1 MALDE
6 PKADDDVQDNNGI
19 TFVMDGQTADIL
31 RQSGGLTIDYIDE
44 ASRRG
49 YMLKLGSAGGGC
61 SSGSCD
67 SGGCG

>member
-6 PKADDDVQDNNGI
+6 PKEDDDVLDNNGI

-31 RQSGGLTIDYIDE
+31 RQSGGLTIDYVDE
-44 ASRRG
+44 AYRRG
-49 YMLKLGSAGGGC
+49 YMLKLGSAGGDC
-61 SSGSCD
+61 SSGCG